1 VGYENVCIRP
11 IIYGF
16 DWLSDLLDSK

>member
-11 IIYGF
+11 IIHGF
-16 DWLSDLLDSK
+16 DLLSDLLDSK